1 MDLREYGMKL
11 KVYVTLV
18 KVVFICPKLRKLR
31 EEGILG
37 LRSQPPSDSI
47 LVEKCRAAIY
57 SGKGLCYAGFGR
69 FNRWIFARSS
79 RDSTVSSAS

>member
-18 KVVFICPKLRKLR
+18 KVVFVYPKLRKLR

-37 LRSQPPSDSI
+37 LRS
-47 LVEKCRAAIY
+47 
-57 SGKGLCYAGFGR
+57 
-69 FNRWIFARSS
+69 
-79 RDSTVSSAS
+79 